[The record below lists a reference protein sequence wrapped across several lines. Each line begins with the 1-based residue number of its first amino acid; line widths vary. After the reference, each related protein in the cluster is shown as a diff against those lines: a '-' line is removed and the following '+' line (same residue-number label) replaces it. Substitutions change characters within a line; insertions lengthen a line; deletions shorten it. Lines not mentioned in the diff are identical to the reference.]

1 MSNDTFL
8 REVNEEMRQER
19 VRALWLRYGRMAVA
33 AAVLLVVAVGAYV
46 LYDRYRA
53 GREAADG
60 DRLIAAG
67 SLAADGKTDEAR
79 SALETLVANGTGVYP
94 VLARLRLA
102 EMMQGE
108 DPAGAVTRFDEVA
121 NDTRAPQDLRDMA
134 AIRAAYI
141 LVDTGSLADVRAR
154 AERLS
159 GGGEALRYPAREAV
173 ALAAWKA
180 GDAGTAR
187 PLFAQ
192 LQDDLGTPQGIKR
205 RAGLMLE
212 LIDATIAKPAEP
224 AAAPAAS
231 AGDPEAETEAAAPPA
246 ATTPV
251 VAPSAPAPAPTT
263 PATEA
268 PTAPATPAPSVETPA
283 APAPAVV
290 EPAAPAAPAS
300 PANSAETPAAAPQT
314 RP

>member
-154 AERLS
+154 AERLT
-159 GGGEALRYPAREAV
+159 GDGEALRYPAREAV